1 MKDLRMPHT
10 YAAIPETEQSGISGG
25 GPLQDALDAF
35 LGNFQFDDLFFSSGL
50 ISFSFSFV
58 PLLLF
63 NVVKA
68 GVDVALG
75 LYHDLS
81 GLFGGFSQESREVVQ
96 YLSAAREQQ
105 QQRESQPPVV

>member
-1 MKDLRMPHT
+1 MKNLQMPHS
-10 YAAIPETEQSGISGG
+10 YISVSEEELRSISGG

-63 NVVKA
+63 NVIKA
-68 GVDVALG
+68 GVDVALD
-75 LYHDLS
+75 LYHGLS

-105 QQRESQPPVV
+105 QQRDSQPPVV